1 MVKHWFYEWKSRE
14 KVLEWNIRQYFH
26 KEDRTAVE
34 WYFKDSMN
42 DGRTEEF
49 DGMSLIEWSRDNR
62 IRSLKEFGCNLE
74 HYTPYEDGG
83 EPKFKDEKAKWF

>member
-1 MVKHWFYEWKSRE
+1 
-14 KVLEWNIRQYFH
+14 
-26 KEDRTAVE
+26 
-34 WYFKDSMN
+34 MN

-62 IRSLKEFGCNLE
+62 IRSLKEFGRNLE
-74 HYTPYEDGG
+74 HYNPYEDGG